1 MKFAKELEQDL
12 VPEWRV
18 KYMDYK
24 AGKKHVKAVARAM
37 NRVNA
42 TPRPRPTDQTP
53 RMTSLYGATS
63 PATARTRRPSTLR
76 RIERQ
81 FAEPSESLHITPAAL
96 GADTRSGSEEST
108 ADPFAAL
115 RKTSPAPIPKAKS
128 PSSSASSANKHNLH
142 YGSFVPTPATKPRPN
157 PFELPEPAIS
167 PDTPAGNRT
176 PENEPENEPENP
188 LQPTQSASMSAA
200 QGAYQVGP
208 ITPPPRSSTFASLR
222 NRMPQTYSVRASMRR
237 MMSMNGDGSPATRI
251 ESHRSDVD
259 MAVLD
264 QVRSK
269 QKGFFKFM
277 DRELDKVETFYK
289 SKEDEAGQRLSA
301 LREQLHEMRN
311 RRIEEVM
318 LAQQAKATRKE
329 DERTLFNFSSSRS
342 NVQSTDGDGSRPTS
356 QDPLKA
362 WLNPLDRFIGEAKAK
377 AFGPHP
383 GSNSKA
389 LQNMMDSPELRAK
402 NQEEPSQILDQDRD
416 YIRRPH
422 YSDEVPYRTAK
433 RKLKLALQE
442 FYRGME
448 LLKSYALLN
457 RTAFRKIN
465 KKYDK
470 AVNAHPP
477 LRYMSEKVNKAWF
490 VNSDVLDGYIHAV
503 EDLYARY
510 FERGNHKIAT
520 GKLRSS
526 SGRPQ
531 DQSRSAFQ
539 NGLLIGIGAVF
550 SIQGIIYG
558 RDLLR
563 HSDPTIVMQTSYLLQ
578 IYGGYFLALY
588 LFCWF
593 CLDCRVWARHKINY
607 AFVFEFD
614 PRHNL
619 DWRELAEFP
628 SFLILLL
635 GLFVWVNFS
644 RYGAPEMYIYYPVIL
659 IFVTILIIFFP
670 GPYMFHRSR
679 KWFVYSHWRLLLAGL
694 YPVEFRDFFLG
705 DMYCSLTYFMSNI
718 ELFFCL
724 YAHYWDNPSQC
735 NSSHSRLLGFFSTL
749 PGIWRALQCLR
760 RYYDTR
766 NVFPHLVN
774 CGKYSMTIMYYVTL
788 SMYRMNHSK
797 SHLAVFSTFA
807 AINACYCSIWDL
819 LMDWSLLQPNA
830 SKSLL
835 RDVRGFKS
843 AWWYYGAMILD
854 PILRFNWIFYAIY
867 THSLQHSTMVSFLVA
882 LSEVTR
888 RGVWTLF
895 RVENEHCANVAR
907 FKASRDVP
915 LPYSIPTESEEDL
928 QRQETHTA
936 EGQAAQIST
945 SLERHRSYASGVLEA
960 QDQDGDLRHRAPSR
974 TFTSVIADAHTQ
986 DFEKKRK
993 PGAGDGE
1000 NTGNRLRR
1008 DATGD
1013 ARGGSSDD
1021 EDDDEDDEDAS
1032 DEQDM
1037 FAAQEL
1043 LRQGRATRLDEGRD
1057 R

>member
-24 AGKKHVKAVARAM
+24 AGKKHVKAVARAT
-37 NRVNA
+37 NRVSA
-42 TPRPRPTDQTP
+42 TPRPHPNQTP
-53 RMTSLYGATS
+53 RITSLYGATS
-63 PATARTRRPSTLR
+63 PATARTRRSSTLR
-76 RIERQ
+76 RFEGQ
-81 FAEPSESLHITPAAL
+81 DGEPSEPLHATPAAL
-96 GADTRSGSEEST
+96 GADTRPGSEEAT
-108 ADPFAAL
+108 EDPFAAL
-115 RKTSPAPIPKAKS
+115 RKTPPAPIPNAKS
-128 PSSSASSANKHNLH
+128 PSSPKKQNIH
-142 YGSFVPTPATKPRPN
+142 YGSFVPTPAAKPRPN

-167 PDTPAGNRT
+167 ADTPVENTT
-176 PENEPENEPENP
+176 PENEPENPP
-188 LQPTQSASMSAA
+188 QPSRRASMGAA
-200 QGAYQVGP
+200 QGAYEVGP

-222 NRMPQTYSVRASMRR
+222 NRIPQTYNVRASMRR
-237 MMSMNGDGSPATRI
+237 MLSINGNGSPVTRI

-277 DRELDKVETFYK
+277 DKELDKVESFYK
-289 SKEDEAGQRLSA
+289 SKEDEAGQRLST

-318 LAQQAKATRKE
+318 LSQQAKATRKE
-329 DERTLFNFSSSRS
+329 DERTIFNFNSSRS
-342 NVQSTDGDGSRPTS
+342 NVQSKDGDGSRPTS
-356 QDPLKA
+356 QDHLTA
-362 WLNPLDRFIGEAKAK
+362 WLDPLDRFIGEAKAK

-389 LQNMMDSPELRAK
+389 LQNMMESPEIRAK
-402 NQEEPSQILDQDRD
+402 NQAEPSRTMDQNRD

-490 VNSDVLDGYIHAV
+490 VNSDVLDGHIHAV

-526 SGRPQ
+526 SGRPK

-539 NGLLIGIGAVF
+539 NGILIGTGAVF
-550 SIQGIIYG
+550 SIQGVIYG

-563 HSDPTIVMQTSYLLQ
+563 HPDPTVVLQTSYLLQ
-578 IYGGYFLALY
+578 IYAGYFLALY

-593 CLDCRVWARHKINY
+593 CLNCSIWARHKINY

-659 IFVTILIIFFP
+659 IFVTAVIIFFP
-670 GPYMFHRSR
+670 GPYIFHRSR
-679 KWFVYSHWRLLLAGL
+679 RWFVYSHWRLLLAGL

-724 YAHYWDNPSQC
+724 YAHYWNNPSQC
-735 NSSHSRLLGFFSTL
+735 NSSHSRLLGFFSAL

-766 NVFPHLVN
+766 NSFPHLVN
-774 CGKYSMTIMYYVTL
+774 CGKYGMTIMYYVTL

-830 SKSLL
+830 SKRFL
-835 RDVRGFKS
+835 RDVRGYKS

-854 PILRFNWIFYAIY
+854 PILRFNWIFYSIY
-867 THSLQHSTMVSFLVA
+867 THDLQHNTVVSFLVA
-882 LSEVTR
+882 FSEVTR
-888 RGVWTLF
+888 RGIWTLF
-895 RVENEHCANVAR
+895 RVENEHCSNVAR

-915 LPYSIPTESEEDL
+915 LPYSVPTESEEDF
-928 QRQETHTA
+928 QRQEQHTA
-936 EGQAAQIST
+936 EGQAAQVSPT
-945 SLERHRSYASGVLEA
+945 LERHRSYASGALEA
-960 QDQDGDLRHRAPSR
+960 QDQDSEFRRRAPSR
-974 TFTSVIADAHTQ
+974 TFTRVIADAHTQ

-1000 NTGNRLRR
+1000 NSANRLVNEDSR
-1008 DATGD
+1008 
-1013 ARGGSSDD
+1013 GSSDD
-1021 EDDDEDDEDAS
+1021 EDEDAS

-1037 FAAQEL
+1037 LDAQDL
-1043 LRQGRATRLDEGRD
+1043 LRERRALRPDESRD

>member
-24 AGKKHVKAVARAM
+24 AGKKHVKAVARAT
-37 NRVNA
+37 NRINA
-42 TPRPRPTDQTP
+42 TPRPRPSDQIP
-53 RMTSLYGATS
+53 RTTSLYGATS
-63 PATARTRRPSTLR
+63 PATARTKRSSTLR
-76 RIERQ
+76 RAEGQ
-81 FAEPSESLHITPAAL
+81 DGEPSERLHTTPAAL
-96 GADTRSGSEEST
+96 GADTRDSEGPT
-108 ADPFAAL
+108 KDPFAAL
-115 RKTSPAPIPKAKS
+115 RKTPPAPIPKAKPP
-128 PSSSASSANKHNLH
+128 PSSPKKQTLH
-142 YGSFVPTPATKPRPN
+142 YGSFGSFVPTPAAKPRPN

-167 PDTPAGNRT
+167 TDTPVESTT
-176 PENEPENEPENP
+176 PENELENP
-188 LQPTQSASMSAA
+188 PQPTRSTSMTVA

-222 NRMPQTYSVRASMRR
+222 DRVPQTYNVRASVRR
-237 MMSMNGDGSPATRI
+237 MFSIDGHGSPATRI

-264 QVRSK
+264 QVRAK

-277 DRELDKVETFYK
+277 DKELDKVESFYK
-289 SKEDEAGQRLSA
+289 SKEDEAGQRLST

-329 DERTLFNFSSSRS
+329 DERALFNFSSSRS
-342 NVQSTDGDGSRPTS
+342 NVQSRDGDGSPPTS
-356 QDPLKA
+356 QDHLKA
-362 WLNPLDRFIGEAKAK
+362 FLDPLDRFIGEAKAK

-402 NQEEPSQILDQDRD
+402 NQTEPSRTMDQNRD

-465 KKYDK
+465 KNQC
-470 AVNAHPP
+470 ASP
-477 LRYMSEKVNKAWF
+477 LRFMSEKVNKAWF

-526 SGRPQ
+526 SGRPK

-539 NGLLIGIGAVF
+539 NGILIGTGAVF
-550 SIQGIIYG
+550 SIQGVIYG

-563 HSDPTIVMQTSYLLQ
+563 HQDPTVVIQTSYLLQ
-578 IYGGYFLALY
+578 IYAGYFLALY

-593 CLDCRVWARHKINY
+593 CLDCSIWTRHKINY

-659 IFVTILIIFFP
+659 IFVTLVIIFFP
-670 GPYMFHRSR
+670 GPYIFHRSR

-724 YAHYWDNPSQC
+724 YAHHWNNPGQC
-735 NSSHSRLLGFFSTL
+735 NSTHSRLLGFFSAL

-760 RYYDTR
+760 RYYDTQ
-766 NVFPHLVN
+766 NFFPHLVN
-774 CGKYSMTIMYYVTL
+774 CGKYGMTILYYVTL
-788 SMYRMNHSK
+788 SMYRINHSK
-797 SHLAVFSTFA
+797 SHLIVFSTFA
-807 AINACYCSIWDL
+807 AVNACYCSIWDL

-830 SKSLL
+830 SKRFL

-843 AWWYYGAMILD
+843 SWWYYGAMILD
-854 PILRFNWIFYAIY
+854 PILRFNWIFYSIY
-867 THSLQHSTMVSFLVA
+867 THNLQHSTVVSFLVA

-888 RGVWTLF
+888 RGMWTLF
-895 RVENEHCANVAR
+895 RVENEHCSNVAR

-915 LPYSIPTESEEDL
+915 LPYSVPTESEEDFE
-928 QRQETHTA
+928 RQGSHTA
-936 EGQAAQIST
+936 EGQPVQVSPA
-945 SLERHRSYASGVLEA
+945 LERHRSYASGALEA
-960 QDQDGDLRHRAPSR
+960 QEQDGEFRYRAPSR
-974 TFTSVIADAHTQ
+974 TFTRVIADAHTQ

-993 PGAGDGE
+993 PGVGDGDKA
-1000 NTGNRLRR
+1000 GNRLR
-1008 DATGD
+1008 DVVNHD
-1013 ARGGSSDD
+1013 ARAGSS
-1021 EDDDEDDEDAS
+1021 DDEDDEDAS
-1032 DEQDM
+1032 DEQDILD
-1037 FAAQEL
+1037 AEQL
-1043 LRQGRATRLDEGRD
+1043 LRERRASRPDEGRD